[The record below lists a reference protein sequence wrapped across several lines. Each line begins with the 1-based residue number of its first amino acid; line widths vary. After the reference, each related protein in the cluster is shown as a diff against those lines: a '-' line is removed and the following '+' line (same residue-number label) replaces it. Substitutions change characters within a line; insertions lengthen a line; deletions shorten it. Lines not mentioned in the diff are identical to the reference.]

1 MKQYEVAGHAPSLVP
16 EGKNW
21 KLVFSD
27 EFDGRELDRSKWDF
41 RREIMGTWHKAWCGE
56 EGVELDGQSNCVFK
70 LIEKEGEVCSA
81 QLQTGYNFMDA
92 VKDDAGTKYSGGLNW
107 PIAPLKENKYLHAHG
122 YYECRCRLQRQEGW
136 WSAFWLQSPIIGAS
150 LNPAQAGVEID
161 VMESFHPGDVIDHY
175 CHFDGY
181 GKDHKCHHEGK
192 GAKGLNLDEYHTFAV
207 EWDETGYTFYI
218 DGEEDG
224 HVDGPVSDCPEFIL
238 VGTEVMGYRNADHAP
253 TPEARA
259 AAKAGDCF
267 VVDYVRVFDA
277 E

>member
-70 LIEKEGEVCSA
+70 LTEKEGEVCSA

-136 WSAFWLQSPIIGAS
+136 WSAFWIQSPIIGAS
-150 LNPAQAGVEID
+150 LNPAQSGVEID
-161 VMESFHPGDVIDHY
+161 VMEFLPPGRRHRS
-175 CHFDGY
+175 
-181 GKDHKCHHEGK
+181 
-192 GAKGLNLDEYHTFAV
+192 LL
-207 EWDETGYTFYI
+207 
-218 DGEEDG
+218 
-224 HVDGPVSDCPEFIL
+224 PL
-238 VGTEVMGYRNADHAP
+238 
-253 TPEARA
+253 
-259 AAKAGDCF
+259 
-267 VVDYVRVFDA
+267 
-277 E
+277 

>member
-70 LIEKEGEVCSA
+70 LTEKEGEVCSA

-122 YYECRCRLQRQEGW
+122 YYECRCRLLEAGGLVERLLDSEPDHRRV
-136 WSAFWLQSPIIGAS
+136 AEPGAVGRGNRRHGVLPPGRRHRS
-150 LNPAQAGVEID
+150 LLP
-161 VMESFHPGDVIDHY
+161 
-175 CHFDGY
+175 
-181 GKDHKCHHEGK
+181 
-192 GAKGLNLDEYHTFAV
+192 L
-207 EWDETGYTFYI
+207 
-218 DGEEDG
+218 
-224 HVDGPVSDCPEFIL
+224 
-238 VGTEVMGYRNADHAP
+238 
-253 TPEARA
+253 
-259 AAKAGDCF
+259 
-267 VVDYVRVFDA
+267 
-277 E
+277 